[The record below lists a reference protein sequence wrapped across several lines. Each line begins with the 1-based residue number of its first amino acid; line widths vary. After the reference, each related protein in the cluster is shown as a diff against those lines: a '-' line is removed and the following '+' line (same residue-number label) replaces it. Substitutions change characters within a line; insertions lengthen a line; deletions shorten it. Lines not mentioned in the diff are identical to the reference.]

1 MKYFLQKNST
11 RMFDRNLYFKEKIID
26 LNDIVIFG
34 ENVIVSKILP
44 KIPICK
50 KWQCLSKIR
59 LSEHFYF

>member
-1 MKYFLQKNST
+1 
-11 RMFDRNLYFKEKIID
+11 MFDRNLYFKEKIID